1 MRILKK
7 TSRLEHQVQRAVL
20 LACFVLGSLAIWAS
34 SYLTYRLSY
43 DYAIRSVHDDVLP
56 IVGPLSNALATNN
69 KGLAEESMNLLV
81 RNALVCKVSVW
92 NNDASTNLVAGFP
105 RCIHG
110 FDVPLK
116 SLSGSSRIGTL
127 RVGVSYRTV
136 FHRIYTL
143 IGLQI
148 GAGILIL
155 LSIVFSVRIATNR
168 IVIYPMVRLIRHLH
182 EIEPGSKASLP
193 IPELHGDNEL
203 GQFVKDINCLLTK
216 AHVVYEKEKEELAFK
231 AEHDVLTGLYNR
243 TSGLAAFHETI
254 KEYPLRVAA
263 LIVLDL
269 DRFKHINDTYGHPIG
284 DAVLI
289 EVSKR
294 LIRANRSR
302 DIVARLGG
310 DEFLI
315 GLVDIGAPENL
326 RVILR
331 RIIHAV
337 THPIFLGGRKYDYV
351 GVSIGAVF
359 VEKDNSC
366 LEALILNADAAM
378 YSVKRSGK
386 NGFSVYEDGQYSAPY
401 LVPLKREEALCR
413 RMMENDIAT
422 NTPVLNQKET
432 THEASD

>member
-43 DYAIRSVHDDVLP
+43 NYAIRSVHDDVIP
-56 IVGPLSNALATNN
+56 VAGPLSAAIATDD
-69 KGLAEESMNLLV
+69 KGLVKESMNLLV

-92 NNDASTNLVAGFP
+92 NNDTSTNMVAGFP

-116 SLSGSSRIGTL
+116 SPINNRRIGTL
-127 RVGVSYRTV
+127 RVGVSYRTI

-148 GAGILIL
+148 GAGLLIL
-155 LSIVFSVRIATNR
+155 MSIIFSVRIATNR

-216 AHVVYEKEKEELAFK
+216 AHVTYEKEKEELAFK
-231 AEHDVLTGLYNR
+231 ARHDALTGLHNR
-243 TSGLAAFHETI
+243 ESGLAVFRENI
-254 KEYPLRVAA
+254 NEYPQRVAA

-315 GLVDIGAPENL
+315 GLTDFGAKENL

-337 THPIFLGGRKYDYV
+337 TYPIFLGGRKYDYV

-386 NGFSVYEDGQYSAPY
+386 NGFSIYEDGQYSAPY
-401 LVPLKREEALCR
+401 LVSLKREEALCR

-422 NTPVLNQKET
+422 NTPVLNQEEA